1 MRQAVLRRLERAAER
16 AIGKAELPGFVL
28 WAARN
33 DEVVYHEAFGD
44 AQLRPHRR
52 PMKTETVFDLASLT
66 KVLSTTL
73 ILMKLDERGDVDIGD
88 PVTRFIPAF
97 ADRDEKKRDITLR
110 HLLTHSSGL
119 KAWVPYYE
127 DIRARDRKR
136 DTRILGTPDARP
148 YLLDRI
154 AMGGL
159 IHEVGEASV
168 YGDLGF
174 IVLGEVIERA
184 AGGDLAALFAEEV
197 ARPLGLRNTG
207 FIPLPRGEGEEAPPG
222 GLALPKSRFAATE
235 ECPWRGRVLVGEV
248 DDGNAW
254 AVGGVAGQAGLFGT
268 AEEVGKIGLAL
279 MASHEGRGDLIAR
292 PVIERFFTRQDLP
305 KGSDWALG
313 WDTPT
318 AGLSTSGR
326 FFSPRSVGHTGFTG
340 TSLWMDLDRRLVV
353 VLLANRV
360 HPIARKSRFAFR
372 PRVHDLLMEALGL
385 APRRKK
391 AARAE
396 DEPAD
401 PAAAEA
407 ASDGGAGSTGD
418 PLP

>member
-28 WAARN
+28 WAAR
-33 DEVVYHEAFGD
+33 DGEVVYHEAFGE
-44 AQLRPHRR
+44 AQLRPHSR
-52 PMKTETVFDLASLT
+52 PMRTDTVFDLASLT

-73 ILMKLDERGDVDIGD
+73 ILMKLDERGALAVGD
-88 PVTRFIPAF
+88 PVTRFIPTF

-136 DTRILGTPDARP
+136 DTRILGTPEARP
-148 YLLDRI
+148 YVLDRI
-154 AMGGL
+154 AMGSL

-174 IVLGEVIERA
+174 IVLGEVVARA
-184 AGGDLAALFAEEV
+184 AGDDLAALFAEEV
-197 ARPLGLRNTG
+197 GRPLGLRHTG
-207 FIPLPRGEGEEAPPG
+207 FIPLPSGEGKDAPPG
-222 GLALPKSRFAATE
+222 GLVLPRTRFAATE
-235 ECPWRGRVLVGEV
+235 DCSWRGRVLVGEV

-254 AVGGVAGQAGLFGT
+254 AVGGVSGHAGLFGT
-268 AEEVGKIGLAL
+268 AEEVGKIALAL
-279 MASHEGRGDLIAR
+279 MASYEGRGDLVAR
-292 PVIERFFTRQDLP
+292 QVTERFFTRQDLP

-353 VLLANRV
+353 VLLANRI

-385 APRRKK
+385 APPRKK
-391 AARAE
+391 EARAG
-396 DEPAD
+396 DKP
-401 PAAAEA
+401 PGPAAEA
-407 ASDGGAGSTGD
+407 ASDGGAGSPGD

>member
-1 MRQAVLRRLERAAER
+1 MRQAALRKLQRAAER

-28 WAARN
+28 WAAR
-33 DEVVYHEAFGD
+33 DGEVIYHEAFGE

-73 ILMKLDERGDVDIGD
+73 LLMKLSARGAIDIVD
-88 PVTRFIPAF
+88 PVTRFVPTF

-119 KAWVPYYE
+119 KAWVPYYD
-127 DIRARDRKR
+127 DIRARDKKR
-136 DTRILGTPDARP
+136 DTRLLGTIDARP
-148 YLLDRI
+148 YVLDRI
-154 AMGGL
+154 AMSGL

-174 IVLGEVIERA
+174 IVLAEVIERA
-184 AGGDLAALFAEEV
+184 AGTDPCALFAEEV

-207 FIPLPRGEGEEAPPG
+207 FIPLASGGERVAAPG

-235 ECPWRGRVLVGEV
+235 ECPWRERVLVGEV

-254 AVGGVAGQAGLFGT
+254 AVGGVAGHAGLFGT
-268 AEEVGKIGLAL
+268 AEEVGKIALAL
-279 MASHEGRGDLIAR
+279 LASYEGQGDLIAR

-305 KGSDWALG
+305 PGSDWALG

-318 AGLSTSGR
+318 EGLSTSGR

-340 TSLWMDLDRRLVV
+340 TSLWMDLDRRIVV

-360 HPIARKSRFAFR
+360 HPIARKSRFTFR

-385 APRRKK
+385 VPRRKK
-391 AARAE
+391 AA
-396 DEPAD
+396 PAPEK
-401 PAAAEA
+401 PAGEAPAEA
-407 ASDGGAGSTGD
+407 ASGGGAGSSGD